1 MAFLKAYN
9 CKIKMI
15 YEQHSENKDFIP
27 RNHPMEFTPIPPPNG
42 VVKSGAADPG
52 LAVVVV
58 VVAPVS
64 QVNP

>member
-27 RNHPMEFTPIPPPNG
+27 RNQPSITG
-42 VVKSGAADPG
+42 VVGSGAAGPGTADPG